1 LLILFGIII
10 NFKFRF
16 SAELTTFDGMMSSKI
31 SYSVTLLF
39 CFLLAACT
47 GKKAEKKNVRTQ
59 SVITSLPLFPK
70 VDQRYIKEKRKVANQ
85 YYEEHLGGNRFN
97 GMFLVAK
104 NGQIISEKYSGYSDV
119 AKGVKLSTNTPLHLA
134 SISKYATALATLRLM
149 DQKKLILDDDVRN
162 YLPDFPYEGI
172 SIRMLLNHRSGVP
185 YYGYFTF
192 ETWPMG
198 KMLTNRDILLL
209 LKKHKFPL
217 NFKPDNHFAYC
228 NTNYALLALI
238 IEKVTGLRFPVAM
251 KTLIFDPLHMKH
263 SFIMDYTKSKDSV
276 SQSYS
281 SGMVRQAFDYL
292 DDIYGDKNMY
302 STTRDLLK
310 MDMGTY
316 SSGFLSRTARKEMY
330 KGYSYENAGKKNYG
344 LGCRI
349 VEIEGKDPYFF
360 HSGWWHGN
368 KGLYATL
375 RADTVCLIALTNTNS
390 QCVYSINRLSTK
402 FGNYPFEF
410 VDE

>member
-1 LLILFGIII
+1 MSVKNSYFFILLLSFFLVACSG
-10 NFKFRF
+10 
-16 SAELTTFDGMMSSKI
+16 AESNKNKTKQ
-31 SYSVTLLF
+31 
-39 CFLLAACT
+39 
-47 GKKAEKKNVRTQ
+47 KAEVSFSPT
-59 SVITSLPLFPK
+59 FPK
-70 VDQRYIKEKRKVANQ
+70 VNKRYVKEKRKVINQ
-85 YYEEHLGGNRFN
+85 YYQEYLGGDRFN

-104 NGQIISEKYSGYSDV
+104 NGQIISERYNGFSNVGEDIKISS
-119 AKGVKLSTNTPLHLA
+119 NTPLHLA
-134 SISKYATALATLRLM
+134 SISKYATALATLRLV
-149 DQKKLILDDDVRN
+149 DQKKLMLDDDIRN

-198 KMLTNRDILLL
+198 KMLTNKDVLLL

-238 IEKVTGLRFPVAM
+238 IEKATKKRFPLAM
-251 KTLIFDPLHMKH
+251 KELIFDPLKMKH
-263 SFIMDYTKSKDSV
+263 SFIMDYTREKESV

-281 SGMVRQAFDYL
+281 SGMVRQSFDYL
-292 DDIYGDKNMY
+292 DDVYGDKNMY
-302 STTRDLLK
+302 STVRDLLK

-316 SSGFLSRTARKEMY
+316 STNFLSKASRKEMF
-330 KGYSYENAGKKNYG
+330 KGYSYENSGKKNYG

-349 VEIEGKDPYFF
+349 VELKGKDPYFF

-368 KGLYATL
+368 KGCYATL
-375 RADTVCLIALTNTNS
+375 RADTVCVIALTNTNS
-390 QCVYSINRLSTK
+390 QCVYSINRLSTH

-410 VDE
+410 IEE